1 MAGRSSISRNPAI
14 LKAVEE
20 LIADGATIDE
30 VQAAVADYG
39 ISRSAVGRYAKRYR
53 PLVEGVIRD
62 NALRSALKRNM
73 PDVDSTL
80 IDVALHRAQAEVLR
94 TLDAMGED
102 EEASSTKDVAA
113 ATRALRT
120 LINAMREKK
129 AYEDDVRESE
139 RRKAVEA
146 ADEAARTVGVTEEQL
161 DVIRRRILG
170 LPS

>member
-14 LKAVEE
+14 QQAVEQ

-30 VQAAVADYG
+30 VQDAVADYG

-53 PLVEGVIRD
+53 PLVDGVIRD
-62 NALRSALKRNM
+62 NALRAALKRNM

-94 TLDAMGED
+94 TLDAMGEED
-102 EEASSTKDVAA
+102 AASSTKDVAA